1 MTKIALLGFGTV
13 GRGLYNILKEK
24 KELLNSLDI
33 NIEISKILVR
43 NISKYKDIDKNLL
56 TNDYND
62 IYLDKDIDIVVEMTG
77 DVENSYIYIKKALE
91 NGKDVV
97 SSNKAVVSKYFEELM
112 EISQDKGRL
121 FLYEASV
128 GGTIPIVREVKS
140 LSIFNNIN
148 KIYGVLNGTSNY
160 ILYNMFENNKD
171 YAEVLKEAQEKGF
184 AEHDPTDDVKG
195 FDMRRKLRILMSII
209 CKGKITED
217 DIEVFG
223 LDKINKIDVL
233 YLSGNYRV
241 KEVCLGQKLG
251 DNYVCIIE
259 PCLFKK
265 DEDLAR
271 LEGAYNMVEIYGDYF
286 EKITLKGPGAGSL
299 PTASAVLQ
307 DIIDVIKKNDIRVY
321 GGNDLVNYNDNFEGQ
336 YYLRTSGDFPEDLV
350 EREEIYKGQKIII
363 TKKIKRSDFLNLIK
377 DKDAFFARC
386 IN

>member
-171 YAEVLKEAQEKGF
+171 YSEVLKEAQEKGF

-233 YLSGNYRV
+233 YLSSNYRV

-350 EREEIYKGQKIII
+350 EREDIYKGQKNYFY
-363 TKKIKRSDFLNLIK
+363 KED
-377 DKDAFFARC
+377 
-386 IN
+386 

>member
-43 NISKYKDIDKNLL
+43 NLSKYKDIDKNLL

-97 SSNKAVVSKYFEELM
+97 SSNKAVVSKYFEELT

-128 GGTIPIVREVKS
+128 GGTIPIVREIKS

-336 YYLRTSGDFPEDLV
+336 YYLRTSGDFSEDLV
-350 EREEIYKGQKIII
+350 EREEIYKGQNIIF

>member
-350 EREEIYKGQKIII
+350 ELEEIYNGQKIIF

>member
-43 NISKYKDIDKNLL
+43 NISKYKDIDKKLL
-56 TNDYND
+56 TNDYDD

-336 YYLRTSGDFPEDLV
+336 YYLRTSDDFPEDLV
-350 EREEIYKGQKIII
+350 EREEIYKGQNIIF

>member
-350 EREEIYKGQKIII
+350 EREEIYKGQKIIF
-363 TKKIKRSDFLNLIK
+363 TKNIKRSDFLNLIK

>member
-24 KELLNSLDI
+24 KEFLNSLDI

-43 NISKYKDIDKNLL
+43 NLSKYKDIDKNLL

-97 SSNKAVVSKYFEELM
+97 SSNKAVVSKYFEELT

-128 GGTIPIVREVKS
+128 GGTIPIVREIKS

-336 YYLRTSGDFPEDLV
+336 YYLRTSGDFSEDLV
-350 EREEIYKGQKIII
+350 EREEIYKGQKIIF

>member
-1 MTKIALLGFGTV
+1 
-13 GRGLYNILKEK
+13 
-24 KELLNSLDI
+24 
-33 NIEISKILVR
+33 
-43 NISKYKDIDKNLL
+43 
-56 TNDYND
+56 
-62 IYLDKDIDIVVEMTG
+62 
-77 DVENSYIYIKKALE
+77 
-91 NGKDVV
+91 
-97 SSNKAVVSKYFEELM
+97 M

-350 EREEIYKGQKIII
+350 EREEIYKGQKIIF
-363 TKKIKRSDFLNLIK
+363 TKNIKRSDFLNLIK